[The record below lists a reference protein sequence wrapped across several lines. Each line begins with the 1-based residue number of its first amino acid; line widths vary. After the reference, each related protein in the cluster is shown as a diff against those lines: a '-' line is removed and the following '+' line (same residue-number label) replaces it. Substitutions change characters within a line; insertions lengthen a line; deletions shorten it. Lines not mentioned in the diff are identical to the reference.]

1 MKIATYH
8 QGATTKVGVVVDDR
22 IYDLAAALAA
32 AGADTG
38 IAASTIAFLEG
49 GDAAV
54 SAAQSAISKAGS
66 SAAQASQCGQA
77 CRTAAKPRQIAL
89 SGGQLCCP
97 HSRRGRRLCRQR
109 EDDPALLFQALLDG
123 DCDG

>member
-32 AGADTG
+32 AGADT
-38 IAASTIAFLEG
+38 ASPPARSLSG
-49 GDAAV
+49 GGEAAV
-54 SAAQSAISKAGS
+54 SAAQNAISKAGS
-66 SAAQASQCGQA
+66 SASQPLERGQA
-77 CRTAAKPRQIAL
+77 GRTAALPWQVAL
-89 SGGQLCCP
+89 FGGQLCCP
-97 HSRRGRRLCRQR
+97 HSRGGRGLCRQG
-109 EDDPALLFQALLDG
+109 EDDPALLFQALLYG